1 VGGWSLTLQSLKALG
16 GGFEGG
22 GERRERGGY
31 RVVKLMKQK
40 KGGGNT
46 LSFPSPEKDFFYI
59 CLNVMTWEKK
69 KKTLYMT
76 THVTSDA
83 PSFILHLVLLLCC

>member
-1 VGGWSLTLQSLKALG
+1 
-16 GGFEGG
+16 
-22 GERRERGGY
+22 
-31 RVVKLMKQK
+31 MKQK

-46 LSFPSPEKDFFYI
+46 LSFPSPEKDFFIYD
-59 CLNVMTWEKK
+59 VMTWGKK

>member
-1 VGGWSLTLQSLKALG
+1 MRGAERG
-16 GGFEGG
+16 EGG
-22 GERRERGGY
+22 LW
-31 RVVKLMKQK
+31 VVKLMKQK

-46 LSFPSPEKDFFYI
+46 LSFTLPENEFFFYI
-59 CLNVMTWEKK
+59 YDVMTWEKK
-69 KKTLYMT
+69 KKALYIT

>member
-1 VGGWSLTLQSLKALG
+1 M
-16 GGFEGG
+16 
-22 GERRERGGY
+22 
-31 RVVKLMKQK
+31 KLMKQK

-46 LSFPSPEKDFFYI
+46 LSFTSPEKDFFIYD
-59 CLNVMTWEKK
+59 VRTWEKK
-69 KKTLYMT
+69 NKTLYIT

>member
-1 VGGWSLTLQSLKALG
+1 MRGAERG
-16 GGFEGG
+16 EGG
-22 GERRERGGY
+22 LW
-31 RVVKLMKQK
+31 VVKLMKQK

-46 LSFPSPEKDFFYI
+46 LSFTSPEKDFFYI
-59 CLNVMTWEKK
+59 SDVMTWEKK

-83 PSFILHLVLLLCC
+83 PSFILHLHLPLVFSSLA